1 MNAILLYD
9 RVWQKLKRTYRAAV
23 FRAKTGCQANLVGD
37 ITLIN
42 ANLRLGKH
50 VTIYPDVM
58 FFGDGLIEIGDNVD
72 IGNGTIIYASR
83 KGGVK
88 IGANTVIAAQCYIID
103 MDHGMKK
110 GQLVCKQENT
120 VAPVVIGEDV
130 WLGANVTVLKGT
142 VIGAGA
148 VIGAKALV
156 KGKIESNAS
165 DMGIPAHVVKYR
177 LHEGREVPQ

>member
-1 MNAILLYD
+1 MNPILLYD
-9 RVWQKLKRTYRAAV
+9 RVWQKLKRTYRSAV
-23 FRAKTGCQANLVGD
+23 FRAKTGCRANLVGD

-42 ANLRLGKH
+42 TNLRLGKH
-50 VTIYPDVM
+50 VTLYPGVM

-83 KGGVK
+83 NGGVR
-88 IGANTVIAAQCYIID
+88 IGSNTMIAAQCYIID

-130 WLGANVTVLKGT
+130 WLGANVTVLKGS
-142 VIGAGA
+142 VIGDGA

-156 KGKIESNAS
+156 KGKIECNAIAA
-165 DMGIPAHVVKYR
+165 GIPAHVVKYR